1 MPIAKYGVLVGRP
14 LHGAPGR
21 GDNAHYQIHVVDH
34 ATEYRIAVNVKSK
47 LAPSEVEFFLDE
59 DFQHP
64 ITELLR
70 FREPGFYPL
79 GNLPTSGSL
88 DFIRGN
94 LFDRTRM
101 RPLPVNL
108 PGPDDDLNDKVDR
121 IVRSAI
127 GEEEAFVCAFGQRW
141 GPETV
146 RDKIFGFMPGN
157 GIHDIHMNQGNSGS
171 FTNDDGVW
179 QDGGLFFFLPSV
191 GRWTALFLKFQS
203 QSWHTDDRTGHTIL
217 IPRPAPV
224 PPPVPPPAP
233 TPVPVPVPVPPVPP
247 PAPAPLPLPGPGPAP
262 VLPGEPDFRVRIIAA
277 RVNPHGNDQGH
288 ETVTLLNVT
297 DQDQPLAGWSIANRT
312 KAKLPLAGVLKAGQ
326 TVLVTMPIDVPLSND
341 GGLIT
346 LLDAAGL
353 KVHGVSY
360 TKAQA
365 TRQGWT
371 VTF

>member
-14 LHGAPGR
+14 LHGVPGR
-21 GDNAHYQIHVVDH
+21 GANAHYQVHVVDH
-34 ATEYRIAVNVKSK
+34 TTEYRIAVNVKSK
-47 LAPSEVEFFLDE
+47 LAPSEVEYFLD
-59 DFQHP
+59 DDYQHP

-70 FREPGFYPL
+70 HRDPGFYPL
-79 GNLPTSGSL
+79 GSLPTSGSL
-88 DFIRGN
+88 DYIRGN
-94 LFDRTRM
+94 LFDRSRM

-121 IVRSAI
+121 IVTSAI

-141 GPETV
+141 GPENV
-146 RDKIFGFMPGN
+146 RDKIFGFLPGN

-171 FTNDDGVW
+171 FVGDDGVW
-179 QDGGLFFFLPSV
+179 QDGGLLFFFPSV
-191 GRWTALFLKFQS
+191 GRWTALFLRFQS
-203 QSWHTDDRTGHTIL
+203 QSWHTDDRTGHTIAL
-217 IPRPAPV
+217 PAPPHV
-224 PPPVPPPAP
+224 PPAP
-233 TPVPVPVPVPPVPP
+233 
-247 PAPAPLPLPGPGPAP
+247 PLPGPAP
-262 VLPGEPDFRVRIIAA
+262 VPAGDPDLRVRIIAA
-277 RVNPHGNDQGH
+277 RVNPHGNDQGA

-297 DQDQPLAGWSIANRT
+297 DHDQPLSGWSIANRT
-312 KAKLPLAGVLKAGQ
+312 KSTFVLTGVIRAGQ
-326 TVLVTMPIDVPLSND
+326 ATAFSLPVDVPLSND

-365 TRQGWT
+365 ARQGWT